1 MTDASKQGAVPDA
14 VEMEVEGCG
23 EVNEIDEL
31 DVLPQYCEEVFGKGV
46 CITEP
51 EAEGNNA
58 MDWSDI
64 ELETGEMYVGHNNC
78 EEVAGQVF
86 DMIGL
91 EPEWEWR
98 NVELES
104 GEVYVG
110 QNSYEELAGKVL
122 DTIGLKADMNYDMEW
137 SDVELETGEVFV
149 GQNSYVEVAG
159 KVLDTT
165 GLEANVNYDMEWD
178 WT

>member
-23 EVNEIDEL
+23 EVKETDGL
-31 DVLPQYCEEVFGKGV
+31 DVLLQYCEEIFGKV
-46 CITEP
+46 VRITEP
-51 EAEGNNA
+51 EAEGNSA
-58 MDWSDI
+58 MDWSGI
-64 ELETGEMYVGHNNC
+64 ELETGETYVGHDNC

-86 DMIGL
+86 DMTGL
-91 EPEWEWR
+91 ELEWEWR

-110 QNSYEELAGKVL
+110 QNSYVEVDGKVL
-122 DTIGLKADMNYDMEW
+122 DTIGLKTD
-137 SDVELETGEVFV
+137 
-149 GQNSYVEVAG
+149 
-159 KVLDTT
+159 
-165 GLEANVNYDMEWD
+165 VNYDMEWD